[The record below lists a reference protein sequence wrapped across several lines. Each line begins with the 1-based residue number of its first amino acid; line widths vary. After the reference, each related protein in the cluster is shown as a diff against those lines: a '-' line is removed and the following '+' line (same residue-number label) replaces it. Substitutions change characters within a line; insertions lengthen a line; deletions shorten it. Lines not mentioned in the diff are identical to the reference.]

1 MAVEEKQKKR
11 AETVHRTE
19 IVLPG
24 LTNVYG
30 TMFGGKVLEMMDVTC
45 AIAAA
50 RFCRR
55 DVVTISSERVDFKV
69 PIRAGRIVELV
80 ARVVYTGRTSMTVRV
95 DVLSQHFAEESKQLC
110 TTGYF
115 NFVALDRTGRQTVPV
130 PELIVETEEERRD
143 WEIADQLRRKRQ
155 G

>member
-1 MAVEEKQKKR
+1 MAMAAEERQKKR
-11 AETVHRTE
+11 AEAVHRTE

-69 PIRAGRIVELV
+69 PIR
-80 ARVVYTGRTSMTVRV
+80 TSMTVKV

-130 PELIVETEEERRD
+130 PELIVETEDERRD